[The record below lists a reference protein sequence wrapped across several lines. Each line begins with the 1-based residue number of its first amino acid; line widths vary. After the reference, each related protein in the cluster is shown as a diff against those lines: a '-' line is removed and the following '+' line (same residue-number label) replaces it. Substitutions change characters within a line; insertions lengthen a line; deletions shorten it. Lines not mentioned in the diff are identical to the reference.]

1 MNATTIAVMPA
12 REMEGS
18 VKASPIASDR
28 QLSSAGGNI
37 PPRQVS
43 NISPVAADKADI
55 SAAVA
60 DVSAKIEMAS
70 TSLSISVDD
79 TLGSTIIQVTDSD
92 TDEVIRQ
99 IPPEQIVNL
108 ARFLRENSGVEGFEL
123 ADTMKGLLLDSVG

>member
-1 MNATTIAVMPA
+1 MNTTIAVMPA
-12 REMEGS
+12 REMGAS
-18 VKASPIASDR
+18 VKASSIAFDR
-28 QLSSAGGNI
+28 QPSSAGGNT

-43 NISPVAADKADI
+43 NTTPVAVDKAEI
-55 SAAVA
+55 SAAVEE
-60 DVSAKIEMAS
+60 VSAKIEMAS
-70 TSLSISVDD
+70 TSLSISVDE
-79 TLGSTIIQVTDSD
+79 TLGSTIIQVTDRD